1 MRLVRVGLGSID
13 TTVGAFR
20 ENTDRALAL
29 AYDMAAD
36 GVTIGV
42 FPEQAIGGYPVEDLI
57 QWQGFVE
64 RQWPE
69 LERFA
74 RETASLAAVFV
85 IGVSVLHAGLRYN
98 CAATIAGGS
107 IRSLTPK
114 EKLPTYHV
122 FYEGR
127 TVSRGVPGA
136 IGDVLAVPAGRGA
149 DPARA
154 DRDPRRRLP
163 VLVRLRQSRRFQ
175 RRVDLRRRRLPQ
187 PERQVDAGGAAL
199 APGVCGGDHR
209 PRSHH
214 PAAGGEHH
222 LAYRR
227 GGVPDGAPAGD
238 DYRRAVRRAQ
248 HGVEPRH
255 PDLPGARQR
264 LVLPPGTR
272 APAIAA

>member
-1 MRLVRVGLGSID
+1 MRLVRGALGSID

-29 AYDMAAD
+29 AHDMAAD

-42 FPEQAIGGYPVEDLI
+42 LPEQTIGGYPVEDLI

-74 RETASLAAVFV
+74 CGTSSLPMVFV
-85 IGVSVLHAGLRYN
+85 IGVSALHDGLRYN

-114 EKLPTYHV
+114 EKLPTYNV

-136 IGDVLAVPAGRGA
+136 LSN
-149 DPARA
+149 
-154 DRDPRRRLP
+154 
-163 VLVRLRQSRRFQ
+163 VR
-175 RRVDLRRRRLPQ
+175 
-187 PERQVDAGGAAL
+187 
-199 APGVCGGDHR
+199 
-209 PRSHH
+209 
-214 PAAGGEHH
+214 
-222 LAYRR
+222 
-227 GGVPDGAPAGD
+227 GVPF
-238 DYRRAVRRAQ
+238 
-248 HGVEPRH
+248 
-255 PDLPGARQR
+255 
-264 LVLPPGTR
+264 
-272 APAIAA
+272 